1 MRSFHLS
8 WLSPDRNCLQ
18 RKRGSDRHT
27 HTAMYKIG
35 NQKGLTVWHREVYS
49 VLCGDQTGK
58 EIQKREDTYIHM
70 ADSLCCT
77 AETDTAM

>member
-1 MRSFHLS
+1 
-8 WLSPDRNCLQ
+8 
-18 RKRGSDRHT
+18 
-27 HTAMYKIG
+27 MYKIG